1 MEVESVLFLA
11 LQHASYEANRCI
23 LRSAWKSKK
32 VGFFSPSQSK
42 KQNVKGVGAIE
53 HTGFAPCFH
62 TAANNRWRIV
72 FPCFAILMYE
82 IIILCWRNRRQLQA
96 QFSLCKPLC
105 PLALRELVHE
115 GLLHC
120 HMIWAV
126 NEEAYNRTIRQWG
139 ACLAYGFLPIHKLLW
154 KVSVEQLP
162 RILLRSHGPDPFH
175 TVFLCRRQRNALRY
189 AANSPLSFEK
199 ALFRLLIVPN
209 LQRHL
214 ILYHPFALFLLFL
227 RWAMPHGQLSLS
239 LYNIL
244 FRL

>member
-1 MEVESVLFLA
+1 MHLHCTAIQFCPRLMEVESVLFLA

-32 VGFFSPSQSK
+32 VGFFSPSQFK

-126 NEEAYNRTIRQWG
+126 NEEACNRTIRQ
-139 ACLAYGFLPIHKLLW
+139 
-154 KVSVEQLP
+154 
-162 RILLRSHGPDPFH
+162 
-175 TVFLCRRQRNALRY
+175 
-189 AANSPLSFEK
+189 
-199 ALFRLLIVPN
+199 
-209 LQRHL
+209 
-214 ILYHPFALFLLFL
+214 
-227 RWAMPHGQLSLS
+227 
-239 LYNIL
+239 
-244 FRL
+244 